1 MRLLQKN
8 RDIKINAPIG
18 SAEFGRLIK
27 DAYIDNTIDEAVFL
41 EDDLYDSLTRYDEIE
56 DSISKLK
63 VEKDIIAHTIM
74 NSMKEYEVAYVKE
87 RKITWKKSSRVTFD
101 SKKFK
106 EDEPEVY
113 EKYCRVN
120 NNRVFKIK

>member
-8 RDIKINAPIG
+8 KNIKINAPIG

-63 VEKDIIAHTIM
+63 VEKDVIEHNIM
-74 NSMKEYEVAYVKE
+74 GLMKEHEIAYIKE
-87 RKITWKKSSRVTFD
+87 RKVTWKK
-101 SKKFK
+101 
-106 EDEPEVY
+106 
-113 EKYCRVN
+113 
-120 NNRVFKIK
+120 

>member
-1 MRLLQKN
+1 MRLLKN
-8 RDIKINAPIG
+8 SRNVKINAPIG

-106 EDEPEVY
+106 EDEPEIY

>member
-1 MRLLQKN
+1 MRLLKN
-8 RDIKINAPIG
+8 SKSIKINAPIG

>member
-1 MRLLQKN
+1 MRLLKN
-8 RDIKINAPIG
+8 SKSVKINAPIG

-106 EDEPEVY
+106 EDEPEIY
-113 EKYCRVN
+113 EKYCRVS

>member
-1 MRLLQKN
+1 MRLLKN
-8 RDIKINAPIG
+8 SKSVKINAPIG

>member
-1 MRLLQKN
+1 MRLLKN
-8 RDIKINAPIG
+8 SRSVKINAPIG

-74 NSMKEYEVAYVKE
+74 NYMKEYEVAYVKE